1 MKRFSTMTT
10 GMLFG
15 LAVVTGCMQDA
26 GAQQTDDDPTLMQQI
41 LDVVETELD
50 SRDLQGAMGEK
61 GDTGATGPRG
71 PAGAKGETGATG
83 ATGPAG
89 PAGPEGASPFELQ
102 GSDAVL
108 AGTVFA
114 DAFSSNSPL
123 LLQTAGTTRIFADD
137 ATGRVGI
144 GTDAPIADLHV
155 AGSIRAQ
162 GDGAGLSINPSTDT
176 VSLSFS
182 GGGGGSS
189 IATIGFSTFRFVNP
203 LVGIARDPVT
213 NRLEVNG
220 AASKTTA
227 GDWLANSDA
236 RIKTDVRTID
246 GALETLDR
254 VRLVRFRYTDAYRT
268 AHPFIKEHEY
278 LNVIAQEFREVFPDF
293 VQDSGDKLPNGDGIL
308 QVDTY
313 PLTIYAAAAAQELHT
328 IAKAQAAKID
338 ALTAENASQRQ
349 RLEALESRL
358 AALEALPQ

>member
-1 MKRFSTMTT
+1 MRRFSTMTS
-10 GMLFG
+10 GVLFG
-15 LAVVTGCMQDA
+15 LAVLTGCMQDA
-26 GAQQTDDDPTLMQQI
+26 GAQQAGDDPTLMQQI

-50 SRDLQGAMGEK
+50 SRHLQGSMGEK
-61 GDTGATGPRG
+61 GDTGATGPQG
-71 PAGAKGETGATG
+71 PAGPQGETGPTG

-89 PAGPEGASPFELQ
+89 PQGPEGASPFALQ

-108 AGTVFA
+108 GGTVFA

-137 ATGRVGI
+137 TSGNVGV
-144 GTDAPIADLHV
+144 GTTAPASPLHV
-155 AGSIRAQ
+155 FGTLRVQSGESGIAIIPGANNAQ
-162 GDGAGLSINPSTDT
+162 IFHVTSN
-176 VSLSFS
+176 
-182 GGGGGSS
+182 SS
-189 IATIGFSTFRFVNP
+189 ANIAQVTATTFRFVNP
-203 LVGIARDPVT
+203 LVGIARNPVT
-213 NRLEVNG
+213 NQLEVNG

-246 GALETLDR
+246 GALETLDK

-268 AHPFIKEHEY
+268 AHPFIKEHDY

-328 IAKAQAAKID
+328 IAKAQAVKID
-338 ALTAENASQRQ
+338 ALTAENTSQRQ